1 MDGPGLQEAPS
12 RCVGAGVNNVCLI
25 PLDGV
30 SSRVS
35 SARAEVA
42 MSNGGHLVTSVS

>member
-1 MDGPGLQEAPS
+1 MDGSGLQEAPS
-12 RCVGAGVNNVCLI
+12 RSLGAGVDNMCLI

-30 SSRVS
+30 SSRLEC

-42 MSNGGHLVTSVS
+42 MSL